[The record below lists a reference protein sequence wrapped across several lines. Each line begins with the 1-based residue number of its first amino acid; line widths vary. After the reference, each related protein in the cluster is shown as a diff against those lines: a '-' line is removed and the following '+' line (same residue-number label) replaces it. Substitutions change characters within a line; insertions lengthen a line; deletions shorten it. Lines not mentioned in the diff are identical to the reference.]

1 RRHSG
6 HCGRRRRGGHLRRV
20 GSRRCAAR
28 AGWKPAKHQPLE
40 GALCAP
46 GSGAGKRV
54 VSWRRTRAPAL
65 IVRRSPWTAAD
76 ALAGLSRS
84 SKALALRTK
93 ERPRRTQSRGSA
105 PRILR
110 HYRYWEKYAALGRS
124 ACATKPAET
133 KQYQRINSPNVYH
146 LCAESIST
154 YFLASPK

>member
-1 RRHSG
+1 MR
-6 HCGRRRRGGHLRRV
+6 CPGRVEASQAPAVRGRAL
-20 GSRRCAAR
+20 R
-28 AGWKPAKHQPLE
+28 AGVGGREAGCVLAPDPRTCINREAVPL
-40 GALCAP
+40 
-46 GSGAGKRV
+46 
-54 VSWRRTRAPAL
+54 
-65 IVRRSPWTAAD
+65 TAAD

-133 KQYQRINSPNVYH
+133 KQ
-146 LCAESIST
+146 
-154 YFLASPK
+154 